1 MVVANEKYTLCE
13 VAAIVVLG
21 EKWELRE
28 CKFLREREW
37 VNVQSDV
44 VLPIEIIFYLV

>member
-28 CKFLREREW
+28 NVNFWERERER

-44 VLPIEIIFYLV
+44 VLPIEIIFT